1 MTRVGTL
8 AQNNLTLFHTLNTLS
23 RVQDL
28 QIQVASDK
36 KSQDYAGISKDALR
50 LVSLEVTRLEITQF
64 TSNITTGEQRLQL
77 LDLSVTSIEEVSRDF
92 RGVLDTALNGPD
104 ALGSNLV
111 QLAADRLAMVAD
123 LLNSRD
129 GARFLFGGAR
139 VDRPPVV
146 LSPPGYSSVSLIEA
160 DGVTVDSTYY
170 EADYTQVQGNTLP
183 FAQGS
188 FYQQIYFDKNG
199 VLPVGPLPADLDNPT
214 LSEFVAEDPA
224 LWQYYVDRLDSAALL
239 ANPKLDY
246 YQGDTQAT
254 IVRADDDLDVSFD
267 VRADLTA
274 FQQILSALDAV
285 ANLPD
290 GDTGDP
296 FQRAVVAK
304 ARNMLNA
311 ALDTLNGSGIDTLDQ
326 LRIELSRARDNLSF
340 ARERHESLSA
350 YAEGVIHD
358 IEHIDRNEVVVRLQ
372 GNQQVLEAS
381 YASLAR
387 LQSLTLLD
395 FI

>member
-1 MTRVGTL
+1 MIRVGTL
-8 AQNNLTLFHTLNTLS
+8 AQNNLTLFHTLNTLA
-23 RVQDL
+23 RAQDL
-28 QIQVASDK
+28 QIQLASDK
-36 KSQDYAGISKDALR
+36 KSQDYAGIDKDALR

-64 TSNITTGEQRLQL
+64 TSNITTGEQRLEL
-77 LDLSVTSIEEVSRDF
+77 LDLSVTSIEEVTRDF

-104 ALGSNLV
+104 ALGSDLV

-139 VDRPPVV
+139 VDRAPVD
-146 LSPPGYSSVSLIEA
+146 LTSPGYTSVGLIEA

-188 FYQQIYFDKNG
+188 FYQQIFFDKNG
-199 VLPVGPLPADLDNPT
+199 VLPSGPLPADLDNPT

-254 IVRADDDLDVSFD
+254 VVRADDDLDVTFD

-296 FQRAVVAK
+296 FQRAVVEK
-304 ARNMLNA
+304 ARNMLNG

-326 LRIELSRARDNLSF
+326 FRIELSRARDNLKF

-372 GNQQVLEAS
+372 SNQQVLEAS